1 MKASQLI
8 RAIETVAPPHLAE
21 SWDNVGLLVGSP
33 DDELSG
39 PALLTID
46 LTDDV
51 LEEALSL
58 RASALVCYHPP
69 IFQPVR
75 TLSGATRRGAR
86 LLRAI
91 RAGMVIYSPHTALD
105 AATGGVTDW
114 LADALDGS
122 GDRRALAPHAALHPS
137 QTHKL
142 VTFVPADALERVR
155 NALASAGAGRIGGYE
170 LCSFS
175 VGGRGSFMGGEGTSP
190 AVGRAGRF
198 EEVEEVRLEMVCPE
212 RAIPIAIETLRA
224 FHPYEEPA
232 FDVYRL
238 DPRPDRRVGAGRRI
252 VLDQPATPQELAER
266 VRDYLGLERV
276 RLLEA
281 GQEAVTHVG
290 VCPGSGAELIDA
302 AIANECRLF
311 LTGEMKH
318 HELLSA
324 RDRGCA
330 VILAGH
336 TNTER
341 GYLPRFAERLR
352 ELLDGADVRVSAKDR
367 AIWRHV

>member
-1 MKASQLI
+1 MKGSELI

-21 SWDNVGLLVGSP
+21 AWDNVGLLVGSR
-33 DDELSG
+33 DDELRG

-51 LEEALSL
+51 LDEAVAMG
-58 RASALVCYHPP
+58 ASALVCYHPP
-69 IFQPVR
+69 IFRPIR
-75 TLSGATRRGAR
+75 SLSGATRPGAR
-86 LLRAI
+86 LLRAV
-91 RAGMVIYSPHTALD
+91 REGMLIYSPHTALD
-105 AATGGVTDW
+105 AATDGVTDW
-114 LADALDGS
+114 LADALEGS
-122 GDRRALAPHAALHPS
+122 GDRRALAPHPALHPA

-142 VTFVPADALERVR
+142 VTFVPVDALEQVR

-170 LCSFS
+170 LCSFT
-175 VGGRGSFMGGEGTSP
+175 VGGRGSFFGGEGTNP
-190 AVGRAGRF
+190 AAGKAGRL
-198 EEVEEVRLEMVCPE
+198 EEVEEIRLEMVCPE
-212 RAIPIAIETLRA
+212 RAVPLAIETLRA

-232 FDVYRL
+232 FDVYKL
-238 DPRPDRRVGAGRRI
+238 DPRPDRRVGAGRRV
-252 VLDQPATPQELAER
+252 VLDRPASPGELAER

-281 GQEAVTHVG
+281 GDREVTHVG

-318 HELLSA
+318 HELLAA

-341 GYLPRFAERLR
+341 GFLPTFAERLR
-352 ELLDGADVRVSAKDR
+352 GLLDGADVRVSERDR